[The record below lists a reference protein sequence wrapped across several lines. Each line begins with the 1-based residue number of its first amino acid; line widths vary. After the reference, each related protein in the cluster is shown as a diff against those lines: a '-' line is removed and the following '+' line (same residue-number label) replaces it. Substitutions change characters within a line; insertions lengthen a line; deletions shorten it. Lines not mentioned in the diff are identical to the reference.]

1 MRMLAAALIAAT
13 VIATPAYA
21 GTATSTF
28 KVQTNVVASCKL
40 TPQDINLD
48 SYDPTSEEALSG
60 SGVVS
65 VTCTKGTTPILS
77 YNGANAEGQ
86 TQYMVG
92 AATSSKLSYNLYSDS
107 NYSTN
112 LVGQNT
118 TLQTS
123 DGSTAQTMTVYAKVA
138 GGQNVPADS
147 YVDTVTVTATF

>member
-1 MRMLAAALIAAT
+1 MRMLAAALIT
-13 VIATPAYA
+13 VIALPTTAYA

-28 KVQTNVVASCKL
+28 KVQTDVVASCKL
-40 TPQDINLD
+40 TPQDINLGT
-48 SYDPTSEEALSG
+48 YDPTGEEALSG

-65 VTCTKGTTPILS
+65 VMCTKGTTPILS
-77 YNGANAEGQ
+77 YNGANAQGQ

-92 AATSSKLSYNLYSDS
+92 TSTSSKLSYNLYSDS
-107 NYSTN
+107 SHTTN

-123 DGSTAQTMTVYAKVA
+123 DGSTAQTMAVYAKVA